1 MIYNTVIFEPTV
13 AQKTAP
19 MFAHFPM
26 IALVQHADI
35 IQGSETFVY
44 RTTLS

>member
-1 MIYNTVIFEPTV
+1 MSHNCTKATV

-19 MFAHFPM
+19 MF
-26 IALVQHADI
+26 ALVQHADI

-44 RTTLS
+44 KTTSS